1 MVTRLWRL
9 VEALQA
15 RRRGAT
21 VQQLVETLGASRA
34 TVYRDLGLLQEAG
47 VPITH
52 EAVNGEVRY
61 GLARDALPALRPS
74 ALQVAALL
82 LARQLLGP
90 LEGSRLVKELDGL
103 IASRTIEPGDRR
115 VHVPARAPASTK
127 TLVET
132 IDRAMRNGRRL
143 RIQYRAA
150 STGRTTWR
158 IVEPAGLRLV
168 DNHLYLVAW
177 DPEKISW
184 RTFKVVRLLFA
195 HDLDDPVGGGMP
207 ALDEEALFRTAVR
220 VWNAD
225 PVDVEIRL
233 AADVGWLAPEWPL
246 HPEQT
251 TRTHDDGSVSVFA
264 RVAGITE
271 AMRWCL
277 GWGRSARV
285 VRPAELKRALAAELE
300 AALAG
305 YRHEQPVDRLVS
317 GKVRRARGTLEI
329 ASGRRKLAGPKS

>member
-1 MVTRLWRL
+1 MVARLWRL

-21 VQQLVETLGASRA
+21 VQQLMETVSASRA

-47 VPITH
+47 VPMTH

-61 GLARDALPALRPS
+61 ALARDALPALRPN
-74 ALQVAALL
+74 ALQLAALL
-82 LARQLLGP
+82 LARQFLGP
-90 LEGSRLVKELDGL
+90 LDGTRLIKELDGL
-103 IASRTIEPGDRR
+103 IATRATDPTDPQVHLGPRT
-115 VHVPARAPASTK
+115 AASTK

-168 DNHLYLVAW
+168 DRHLYLVAW
-177 DPEKISW
+177 DPEKRSW
-184 RTFKVVRLLFA
+184 RTFKAVRLLFA
-195 HDLDDPVGGGMP
+195 HDLDEPVGEMP
-207 ALDEEALFRTAVR
+207 ALDEDALFRTAVK

-225 PVDVEIRL
+225 PVDVEVRL
-233 AADVGWLAPEWPL
+233 EADVGWLAPEWPL

-251 TRTHDDGSVSVFA
+251 IRTNADGSVSVFA
-264 RVAGITE
+264 RVAGIIE

-277 GWGRSARV
+277 AWGRSAQV
-285 VRPAELKRALAAELE
+285 VRPAELRRMLTAELE
-300 AALAG
+300 GALAG
-305 YRHEQPVDRLVS
+305 YVNERAADRVVS
-317 GKVRRARGTLEI
+317 RKVRRARGTLEI
-329 ASGRRKLAGPKS
+329 VPGRRKVAGRNP

>member
-207 ALDEEALFRTAVR
+207 RARRGGALS
-220 VWNAD
+220 
-225 PVDVEIRL
+225 
-233 AADVGWLAPEWPL
+233 
-246 HPEQT
+246 H
-251 TRTHDDGSVSVFA
+251 
-264 RVAGITE
+264 
-271 AMRWCL
+271 
-277 GWGRSARV
+277 
-285 VRPAELKRALAAELE
+285 
-300 AALAG
+300 
-305 YRHEQPVDRLVS
+305 
-317 GKVRRARGTLEI
+317 RRAGLECG
-329 ASGRRKLAGPKS
+329 SGRRRNPPRGRCGLAGAGVATAPGADNANARRRIGQRLRTRCGDHRGDAVVSRLGAKRSGRTPSGAQARTGGGA